1 MRCVIEHGSCYRGVM
16 ARRLM
21 EKYSRAFSLLLFI
34 AERVPACLIP
44 EQRRTR
50 YSCLRRVEVN
60 MLNLMV
66 PWSSI
71 ASIRSA
77 HA

>member
-1 MRCVIEHGSCYRGVM
+1 M

-21 EKYSRAFSLLLFI
+21 EKYSRAFSLLLFA
-34 AERVPACLIP
+34 AERMPVCLLL

-50 YSCLRRVEVN
+50 YSCLRRVEVQ

-66 PWSSI
+66 QWSSI
-71 ASIRSA
+71 ACMRSA